1 MDCLVLHGVT
11 KRFGHVLAASDVS
24 LNATSGRIFGLLG
37 PNGAGKTTTLRIIT
51 SIFSPDEGYVTLDDR
66 EIGTWSQPLIGYL
79 PEERGLYQKSKV
91 SDQLRYLSQ
100 LKGVSK
106 SDSAENIRYW
116 LNRLGLEK
124 WGNRKVRDLS
134 KGMQQKVQ
142 FIATIL
148 AHPQLIILDEPFSGL
163 DPLNSELLC
172 EIISE
177 LKHDGRILLL
187 ASHRMEQV
195 EKLCDD
201 IGIIAQGK
209 LVLSGNLREIK
220 QTFKRDK
227 LSLEYT
233 GEASFLD
240 DMEKVGEIQYL
251 ERNEDGCILKLLN
264 DCDPRAILEKLM
276 LVPDLELL
284 QFDLFQPTLN
294 EIFINV
300 VGDQ

>member
-1 MDCLVLHGVT
+1 MDSLVLHGVT

-66 EIGTWSQPLIGYL
+66 EIGAWSQPLIGYL

-220 QTFKRDK
+220 HTFKRDK